1 MIALVTFLIYSNAL
15 WNGYAIDDTLV
26 LTENRFTK
34 KGIDGVKDIFTND
47 AFVGF
52 FGERGS
58 KLVSGGRYRP
68 LSIATLAVEYEISR
82 KVKGDN
88 RDEINE
94 SNIIIGE
101 SDKYLAPMAS
111 HLINVILFIFCCLL
125 LYEILK
131 SAIPSK
137 NPFYL
142 SLSFLATVLFVVH
155 PIHTEAVTNIK
166 GRDEVMGLLFSLIT
180 LWTSLNYIKEN
191 KIYFL
196 LLGMFSFVL
205 GLLSKE
211 NTITFFAI
219 IPLTLYFFTKMEIK
233 SFLILIVIFM
243 LIPLLLAFVN
253 YKFPSNQF
261 AFALSMLSDLIFAPI
276 ILYSNSKSDF
286 RKHVLIMASMLIPIG
301 IYLLMRTSF
310 TDVGITEDSPE
321 ILNNP
326 FAYTNGSFELKYAT
340 VIYTFWLY
348 IKLLLFPIHLTHDY
362 YFNQIPYVKFSDFGF
377 LFSLALNAALVI
389 YALLQLRK
397 KTIPSYAI
405 LFYFITFSIVSNLV
419 FTVGILMNERFM
431 FFSSIGFSILLAY
444 LLLEAGRK
452 LKLSS
457 NVLLYIFIGIT
468 SLYSLKTFSRNFAWK
483 DNFTLFMTDVEVSTE
498 SSKIHTSCG
507 GDLTKMAEKEPDSL
521 KSKELL
527 KKSVYHL
534 KRAIQIYPTH
544 SNAWLLLGNALYKL
558 DREPKEALAAYEK
571 AKAYR
576 VGGYYDAFYN
586 IGCVQVENGMAEQ
599 SIPNFLSALEMKP
612 DVFECKFN
620 LAEAYAKSMKFDTA
634 IYWYSEASKQRPNEA
649 LPYYKV
655 GTIYG
660 KQLGNL
666 DQAIVYISK
675 AKELAPKV
683 VLYYEDLAVAYGLK
697 GRVDDAINT
706 SLECLKVDPNYA
718 PAINNLI
725 VSYRIKGDMNASLKY
740 TQILNQLR
748 QRQ

>member
-1 MIALVTFLIYSNAL
+1 VAKQTKTKAPVKTAKAEVSQNLPTESITVFMENRYIPYLIIALLTFLIYSNSL

-26 LTENRFTK
+26 LTENKFTK
-34 KGIDGVKDIFTND
+34 KGIDGIGDIFTHD

-52 FGERGS
+52 FGEKGS

-68 LSIATLAVEYEISR
+68 LSIATLALEYEISR

-180 LWTSLNYIKEN
+180 LWTSLKYIKEN

-196 LLGMFSFVL
+196 LLGMLSFVL

-219 IPLTLYFFTKMEIK
+219 IPLTLYFFTKTEVKQYIAILV
-233 SFLILIVIFM
+233 SLI
-243 LIPLLLAFVN
+243 
-253 YKFPSNQF
+253 
-261 AFALSMLSDLIFAPI
+261 
-276 ILYSNSKSDF
+276 
-286 RKHVLIMASMLIPIG
+286 IPIG

>member
-1 MIALVTFLIYSNAL
+1 MAKQTKTKAPVKTAKAEVSQNLPTESITVFMENRYIPYLIIALLTFLIYSNSL

-26 LTENRFTK
+26 LTENKFTK
-34 KGIDGVKDIFTND
+34 KGIDGIGDIFTHD

-52 FGERGS
+52 FGEKGS

-68 LSIATLAVEYEISR
+68 LSIATLALEYEISR

-180 LWTSLNYIKEN
+180 LWTSLKYIKEN

-196 LLGMFSFVL
+196 LLGMLSFVL

-219 IPLTLYFFTKMEIK
+219 IPLTLYFFTKTEVKQYIAILV
-233 SFLILIVIFM
+233 SLI
-243 LIPLLLAFVN
+243 
-253 YKFPSNQF
+253 
-261 AFALSMLSDLIFAPI
+261 
-276 ILYSNSKSDF
+276 
-286 RKHVLIMASMLIPIG
+286 IPIG

>member
-1 MIALVTFLIYSNAL
+1 VAKQSKSKYPAKSVKQAQPNPTTNDNTTPFWENKYLPYILIAAISFLIYSNAL

-68 LSIATLAVEYEISR
+68 LSIATLAIEYEVSR
-82 KVKGDN
+82 KIKGDS
-88 RDEINE
+88 RDVINE
-94 SNIIIGE
+94 DNIIIGD
-101 SDKYLAPMAS
+101 SDPYLAPMAS
-111 HLINVILFIFCCLL
+111 HLINVLLFIFCCLL
-125 LYEILK
+125 LYHMLQSI
-131 SAIPSK
+131 IPSTK
-137 NPFYL
+137 PFYFT
-142 SLSFLATVLFVVH
+142 LSFIAALLFAVH

-180 LWTSLNYIKEN
+180 LWTSLKYVRDN
-191 KIYFL
+191 KLIYL
-196 LLGMFSFVL
+196 LIGAISFVL

-219 IPLTLYFFTKMEIK
+219 IPLTIYFFEKAEIK
-233 SFLILIVIFM
+233 NYALILVS
-243 LIPLLLAFVN
+243 LI
-253 YKFPSNQF
+253 
-261 AFALSMLSDLIFAPI
+261 
-276 ILYSNSKSDF
+276 
-286 RKHVLIMASMLIPIG
+286 IPIAV
-301 IYLLMRTSF
+301 YLLMRTSY
-310 TDVGITEDSPE
+310 TQVGITEDSPE

-348 IKLLLFPIHLTHDY
+348 IKLLLFPINLTHDY

-377 LFSLALNAALVI
+377 IFSLLVNGALVI
-389 YALLQLRK
+389 YALIQMRK

-444 LLLEAGRK
+444 ILLETGKK
-452 LKLSS
+452 LKLST
-457 NVLLYIFIGIT
+457 NIILYIFVAIT
-468 SLYSLKTFSRNFAWK
+468 SLYSIKTFSRNFAWK
-483 DNFTLFMTDVEVSTE
+483 NNLTLFLTDVEVSTE

-507 GDLTKMAEKEPDSL
+507 GDLTKEAEKEPDSL

-527 KKSVYHL
+527 RKSIYHL
-534 KRAIQIYPTH
+534 NRAIEIYPTH

-558 DREPKEALAAYEK
+558 NKEPKEAIAAYEK
-571 AKAYR
+571 AKNYR
-576 VGGYYDAFYN
+576 VGGYYDAYYN

-620 LAEAYAKSMKFDTA
+620 LAEAYAKSMKFDSA
-634 IYWYSEASKQRPNEA
+634 IYWYSDASKQRPNEA
-649 LPYYKV
+649 LPYYKI

-697 GRVDDAINT
+697 GKVDDAINT